1 MPGGFGAEERDDLR
15 HVGRLGDPSQ
25 HRALLGPLDHL
36 GRELFQPLG
45 AHEARRDG
53 IHIHIGRTEIHR
65 SGRTPL
71 DPDHVETQV
80 EVERQAP
87 HDEPGG
93 GPIPEGNQPGHHPE
107 HDQDKPDLDEF
118 AAKFGTAPPDE
129 RASTDDAPA
138 PEDDTADD
146 DTDGDAGA
154 ASSGQ
159 SADRDEGSSRDD
171 DRSTA
176 ETVTSMMSSGLSAGA
191 SVAGSACWA

>member
-1 MPGGFGAEERDDLR
+1 MSPA
-15 HVGRLGDPSQ
+15 
-25 HRALLGPLDHL
+25 
-36 GRELFQPLG
+36 QP
-45 AHEARRDG
+45 
-53 IHIHIGRTEIHR
+53 EIHR

-80 EVERQAP
+80 EVERHAP

-146 DTDGDAGA
+146 DTDADAGS
-154 ASSGQ
+154 ASSDQ
-159 SADRDEGSSRDD
+159 SADRDEGSSGDD

-176 ETVTSMMSSGLSAGA
+176 ETVTSMVSSGLSAGA
-191 SVAGSACWA
+191 SVAGSALRGLKGLAERVADKKREGASKAEAEAEADADRIARLESRVADLERQLRDR